1 MQNDYYQTNNRKSLI
16 MIAISLASLCIV
28 ALIILCTIL
37 VVKNINGGSLGSLDP
52 NFITVEFDGTK
63 FKIADTYGEV
73 IREIAKQRKIYD
85 WGGLMDHTY
94 TELTDIEN
102 YLDQYILGDE
112 EYSDGNDKN
121 TIIKKDSSDY
131 PDIFI
136 EVDRTYPGLDEKAT
150 KINDADVRVVVY
162 TLDKKPVE
170 LKIDGHT
177 LTTMQTTSGEFEDMF
192 KDAKEY
198 VSGNSTSKDYKVY
211 DFIYK
216 KRRFGAAFNS
226 ENKLLTLEID
236 THAEK

>member
-1 MQNDYYQTNNRKSLI
+1 MQNDYYQTNNRQKLI
-16 MIAISLASLCIV
+16 MIAISLASLCVI

-37 VVKNINGGSLGSLDP
+37 VVKNTNGGSLGSLDP

-73 IREIAKQRKIYD
+73 IREIAKQRTIYE

-94 TELTDIEN
+94 TELTGIES

-150 KINDADVRVVVY
+150 KINDADVRVIVY
-162 TLDKKPVE
+162 TLDKKPIE

-192 KDAKEY
+192 KEAKEY
-198 VSGNSTSKDYKVY
+198 VSGNSTSQDYKVY
-211 DFIYK
+211 DFVYK
-216 KRRFGAAFNS
+216 KRRFNVAFDSNN
-226 ENKLLTLEID
+226 ELLMLEID